1 MGEVGVHW
9 RDFFVAEVGATAALS
24 GLIIVAVSINIQR
37 ILSIPHLPG
46 RALEALVLL
55 LAALLICSLALIPAQ
70 PPQLLGGEILALEVV
85 VLLTAIVQQAGSLNF
100 QPQQMSWII
109 SRAVAVALTGAPIV
123 IGAGVLCLGHPEGLY
138 WIAPGILIAIAVSV
152 MNTWIL
158 LVEILR

>member
-9 RDFFVAEVGATAALS
+9 TDFFVAKVGATAALS
-24 GLIIVAVSINIQR
+24 GLIIVAVSIQYPENPIDTAPAR
-37 ILSIPHLPG
+37 PG
-46 RALEALVLL
+46 FGGLVLL

-85 VLLTAIVQQAGSLNF
+85 VLLTAIVQQAGSLNV

-123 IGAGVLCLGHPEGLY
+123 IGAAVLCLGHPEGLY
-138 WIAPGILIAIAVSV
+138 WIAPGILIAIALSV

>member
-85 VLLTAIVQQAGSLNF
+85 VLLTAIVQQAGSLNV
-100 QPQQMSWII
+100 QRNRCRGS
-109 SRAVAVALTGAPIV
+109 SVALSRS
-123 IGAGVLCLGHPEGLY
+123 H
-138 WIAPGILIAIAVSV
+138 
-152 MNTWIL
+152 
-158 LVEILR
+158 